1 LTWINFTVAGN
12 NQAPYGIDINM
23 VLCACGFFIL
33 FQNLRDGPLT
43 RWIAK
48 ASRHTYG
55 IYLTHVFMMYFVSGF
70 TKKATSSDVINSVF
84 TAVMAFILA
93 LIFSFIIDNLFVL
106 RLLKKLKLG

>member
-1 LTWINFTVAGN
+1 
-12 NQAPYGIDINM
+12 
-23 VLCACGFFIL
+23 
-33 FQNLRDGPLT
+33 
-43 RWIAK
+43 
-48 ASRHTYG
+48 
-55 IYLTHVFMMYFVSGF
+55 MMYFVSGF